1 MAEKRDYYE
10 VLGVG
15 RDASAD
21 DIKVAYRKLAL
32 KYHPDKNPGD
42 KQAEER
48 FKEAAEAYEV
58 LSTPEKRQAYDRH
71 GHAGVGAGVGFQD
84 ASDIFGAFSEIFGS
98 DLFGSLFGGAGG
110 GGRRGGPQRGRSLR
124 VEIGITF
131 EEMSQGV
138 TKTISLKRNETCGT
152 CRGSGAKDGRAPV
165 TCTTCRGQGRVSVN
179 QGFFA
184 ISRTCPRC
192 NGEGVMVEHP
202 CGTCGGAGL
211 APQKRE
217 ISLRVPAGV
226 PDGVILRVAG
236 EGEHGPR
243 GGPAG
248 DLNCL
253 IRVVE
258 HSLFQRSEEDPSDL
272 LLDVPVPLSVAVLG
286 GKIEVP
292 NLAGSTVT
300 VSLDAGTE
308 PGQVLRVKGAG
319 LPRFQGG
326 GHGSLY
332 VRVAYDVP
340 KAPGRALRKAF
351 EALRDAESAEIGPA
365 RRRFED
371 EVRRHQKGKPA

>member
-15 RDASAD
+15 REASAD
-21 DIKVAYRKLAL
+21 DVKAAYRKLAL

-42 KQAEER
+42 RQAEER

-71 GHAGVGAGVGFQD
+71 GHAGVGGGVGFQD
-84 ASDIFGAFSEIFGS
+84 ANDIFGAFSDIFGS
-98 DLFGSLFGGAGG
+98 DLFGSLFGGAA
-110 GGRRGGPQRGRSLR
+110 GGRRSGPPRGRSLR
-124 VEIGITF
+124 VEIGVTF
-131 EEMSQGV
+131 EEMAKGV
-138 TKTISLKRNETCGT
+138 SKTISLKRNETCGT
-152 CRGSGAKDGRAPV
+152 CRGSGAKDGKPPV
-165 TCTTCRGQGRVSVN
+165 TCASCRGQGRVAVN

-192 NGEGVMVEHP
+192 GGEGVTVEHP

-217 ISLRVPAGV
+217 ITLRVPTGV

-243 GGPAG
+243 GGPPG

-258 HSLFQRSEEDPSDL
+258 HPLFHRSDDDPADL
-272 LLDVPVPLSVAVLG
+272 LVDVPVPLSTAVLG

-292 NLAGSTVT
+292 GLGGATSTLSV
-300 VSLDAGTE
+300 DAGTE

-326 GHGSLY
+326 GNGSLF
-332 VRVAYDVP
+332 VRVVYDVP

-351 EALRDAESAEIGPA
+351 EALRDAESGELGPA

-371 EVRRHQKGKPA
+371 EVKRLKRGS